1 MHWKWRVRHAQGF
14 RELGLLKEAAEE
26 LALVPQ
32 ENTDELEFLREKAVL
47 AQETGEW
54 AELTAAAR
62 TLAHREPE
70 SPEWWI
76 LWAFGTRRSVSI
88 EAAEKILLVAVMMHD
103 RVATIH
109 FNLGCYACQLGN
121 LDGARARVARAI
133 AIDQH
138 FQELARTD
146 PDLEA
151 LRNNDPALWQ

>member
-26 LALVPQ
+26 LAAVPT
-32 ENTDELEFLREKAVL
+32 EHTEETEFLREKAIL
-47 AQETGEW
+47 AQEREEW
-54 AELTAAAR
+54 AELAAAAR
-62 TLAHREPE
+62 ILAHREPHE
-70 SPEWWI
+70 PDWWI

-109 FNLGCYACQLGN
+109 FNLGCYACLLGN

-133 AIDQH
+133 GIDSQ
-138 FQELARTD
+138 FQDLARTD

-151 LRNNDPALWQ
+151 LRQSNPELWM